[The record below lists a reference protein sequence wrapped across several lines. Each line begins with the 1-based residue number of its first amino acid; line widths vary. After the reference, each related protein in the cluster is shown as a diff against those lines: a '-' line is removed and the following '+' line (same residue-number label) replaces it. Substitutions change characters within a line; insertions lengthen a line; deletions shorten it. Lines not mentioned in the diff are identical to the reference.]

1 MKKSLTIIMVLVLLG
16 LSTSMVKAGTPSDIL
31 VEAWRFDDIISMD
44 PAEMFEIST
53 YEIVGNVY
61 ETLVTVNPKSP
72 TEIVLRLAE
81 SWKVSEDG
89 RTYTFQLRP
98 GVKFHSGNPFTAE
111 DVVYSYQRLTALNKG
126 PAFLIQ
132 DIGISADNMNETL
145 KALGKL
151 SFQMTVDK
159 SYSPSYVINVLSSTN
174 FSVVDSKLVKSHEK
188 DGDWGNGWLKTH
200 SAGCGPF
207 VLKEWRPDELITVDA
222 NPDYYGT
229 QAILKRIV
237 WRHIPEESSQ
247 RLLLEAGD
255 VDIARNLS
263 ADQLEGLMAK
273 GGFQTSATP
282 QTTSMYMGLNCKN
295 KYLAKPKVREALR
308 WLIDYQGMV
317 KTILRNKYIINQT
330 FLPNT
335 FFGYL
340 DSNPYRLDVEKAKA
354 LLAEAGV
361 KGGFSLKA
369 SVSSTHQ
376 DRMDIAQSVQ
386 ATFAKAGINLE
397 IQATDSKTALT
408 TYRARKHDIYIGTW
422 GVDYFDPNTNMVF
435 VVNRDNSDDAGGKP
449 LAWRNSW
456 QDEELTV
463 KADALLVEKDRE
475 KRKAGYQNLI
485 REWQPK
491 SCFAMMFQQ
500 IQVAAHTPALKNFFI
515 GPTAETTLYVGVS
528 KE

>member
-1 MKKSLTIIMVLVLLG
+1 MKKCLTILMIAVLVALG
-16 LSTSMVKAGTPSDIL
+16 TSMVKAGTVPDTL
-31 VEAWRFDDIISMD
+31 VQAWRFDDIISMD

-53 YEIVGNVY
+53 YEIIGNVC
-61 ETLVTVNPKSP
+61 ETLVTVNPRNPS
-72 TEIVLRLAE
+72 EIILRLAE
-81 SWKVSEDG
+81 RWEVSNDG

-98 GVKFHSGNPFTAE
+98 GVKFHSGNPLTAE
-111 DVVYSYQRLTALNKG
+111 DVVFSYQRLAALDKG

-132 DIGISADNMNETL
+132 DLGINAGNMNDTL

-151 SFQMTVDK
+151 SFQLTVDK
-159 SYSPSYVINVLSSTN
+159 PYSPSYVINVLSSTN

-188 DGDWGNGWLKTH
+188 NGDWGNGWLKTH

-207 VLKEWRPDELITVDA
+207 ILKQWRPDELIIVEA

-229 QAILKRIV
+229 KAILKRIV
-237 WRHIPEESSQ
+237 WRHVPEESSQ

-263 ADQLEGLMAK
+263 ADQLDGLMTK
-273 GGFQTSATP
+273 GDFKTTSRP

-295 KYLAKPKVREALR
+295 THLAKPKVREALR

-317 KTILRNKYIINQT
+317 QTILRNNYIVNQT

-335 FFGYL
+335 FFGYV
-340 DSNPYRLDVEKAKA
+340 DSNPYYLDVNKAKA
-354 LLAEAGV
+354 LLAEAGITE
-361 KGGFSLKA
+361 GFTLKV

-376 DRMDIAQSVQ
+376 DRMDIAQSAQ
-386 ATFAKAGINLE
+386 ATFKKAGINLE
-397 IQATDSKTALT
+397 IQASDSKTALT

-435 VVNRDNSDDAGGKP
+435 VVNRDNSDNPSSKP

-456 QDEELTV
+456 QDESLTA
-463 KADALLVEKDRE
+463 KADALLLERDRE
-475 KRKAGYQNLI
+475 KRKVGYQNLI

-500 IQVAAHTPALKNFFI
+500 ILVAAHTPALKNFFI

>member
-1 MKKSLTIIMVLVLLG
+1 MIAVLVALG
-16 LSTSMVKAGTPSDIL
+16 TTTVQAGTPSDTL
-31 VEAWRFDDIISMD
+31 VQAWRFDDIISMD

-53 YEIVGNVY
+53 YEVVGNVC
-61 ETLVTVNPKSP
+61 ETLVTVNPRNPS
-72 TEIVLRLAE
+72 EIIMRLAE
-81 SWKVSEDG
+81 SWEVSSDG
-89 RTYTFQLRP
+89 RTFTFKLRP

-111 DVVYSYQRLTALNKG
+111 DVVFSFQRLAALDKG

-132 DIGISADNMNETL
+132 DLGINADNLNDTL
-145 KALGKL
+145 KAVGSL

-159 SYSPSYVINVLSSTN
+159 AYSPSYVINVISSTN

-188 DGDWGNGWLKTH
+188 EGDWGNGWLKTH

-207 VLKEWRPDELITVDA
+207 ILKQWRPDELIIIEA
-222 NPDYYGT
+222 NPDYYGPK
-229 QAILKRIV
+229 ALLKRIV
-237 WRHIPEESSQ
+237 WRHVAEESSQ

-263 ADQLEGLMAK
+263 ADQLDGLMAK
-273 GGFQTSATP
+273 GGFKTTETP
-282 QTTSMYMGLNCKN
+282 QTTSMYMGLNTKN
-295 KYLAKPKVREALR
+295 QNLANPKVREALR

-317 KTILRNKYIINQT
+317 KTILRNNYITNQT

-335 FFGYL
+335 FFGYV
-340 DSNPYRLDVEKAKA
+340 DSNPYRLDVGKAKA

-361 KGGFSLKA
+361 TGGFTLKA

-376 DRMDIAQSVQ
+376 DRMDIAQSAQ
-386 ATFAKAGINLE
+386 ATFAKAGIKLE
-397 IQATDSKTALT
+397 ILASDSKTALT

-435 VVNRDNSDDAGGKP
+435 VVNRDNSDNPKSKP

-456 QDEELTV
+456 QDKSLTA
-463 KADALLVEKDRE
+463 KADALLVEKDRAR
-475 KRKAGYQNLI
+475 RKAGYQSLI

-500 IQVAAHTPALKNFFI
+500 IHVAAHTPALRNFFI
-515 GPTAETTLYVGVS
+515 GPTAETTLYVGVT